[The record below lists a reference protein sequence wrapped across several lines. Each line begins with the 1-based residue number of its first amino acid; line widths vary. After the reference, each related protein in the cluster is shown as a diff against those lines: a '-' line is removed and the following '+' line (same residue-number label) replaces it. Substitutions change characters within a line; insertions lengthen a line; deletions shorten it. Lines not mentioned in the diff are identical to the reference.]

1 MAAAGTHEITE
12 STQRTELT
20 LSFPA
25 ERHSPGRARRLIAC
39 ELRRWG
45 HHEALVDDAVLV
57 VSELA
62 SNAVI
67 HACSPFT
74 VSIQSRDSLLRI
86 AVRDAVPVPAAA
98 NGHRGLLVRA
108 PHGLAAV
115 QALAD
120 QWGVE
125 PTADADGK
133 GKSKGKIVWAELR
146 IF

>member
-1 MAAAGTHEITE
+1 MAAAGTHEIT
-12 STQRTELT
+12 QLTELT
-20 LSFPA
+20 LGFPA
-25 ERHSPGRARRLIAC
+25 ERQSPGRARRLIAC

-67 HACSPFT
+67 HAGSPFT

-86 AVRDAVPVPAAA
+86 AVRDAAPVPAGT
-98 NGHRGLLVRA
+98 NGDRGLLVRA
-108 PHGLAAV
+108 PHGLAVV

-125 PTADADGK
+125 LADGD
-133 GKSKGKIVWAELR
+133 GIGKIVWAELR
-146 IF
+146 VA

>member
-1 MAAAGTHEITE
+1 MAAASTHEL
-12 STQRTELT
+12 TQLT
-20 LSFPA
+20 LSFLA
-25 ERHSPGRARRLIAC
+25 ERQSPGRARRLIAC

-45 HHEALVDDAVLV
+45 YHEALVDDAVLV

-62 SNAVI
+62 SNSVI
-67 HACSPFT
+67 HAGSPFT

-86 AVRDAVPVPAAA
+86 AVRDAVPVPAGAD
-98 NGHRGLLVRA
+98 GHRGLLVRA
-108 PHGLAAV
+108 PHGLAVV

-125 PTADADGK
+125 GAADGD
-133 GKSKGKIVWAELR
+133 GNGKIVWAELR